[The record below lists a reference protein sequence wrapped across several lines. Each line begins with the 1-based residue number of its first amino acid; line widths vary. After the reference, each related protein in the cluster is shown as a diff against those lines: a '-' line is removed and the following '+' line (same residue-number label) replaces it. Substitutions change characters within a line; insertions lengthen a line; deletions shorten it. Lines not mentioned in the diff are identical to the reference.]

1 MNHPI
6 RPAISSFSDLDDE
19 QFSRWQA
26 LLEEKTGMCMPE
38 QRRTFLQT
46 SLGMRMREVGS
57 SDYSE
62 YYNRVVNGPSGA
74 IEWNTLVD
82 RLTVQETRFFRD
94 PDAFSFVE
102 NYIRGLRS
110 SLDENKPL
118 EIWSVGC
125 SSGEETYS
133 LAMTADRQL
142 TPYQIKYA
150 VTGTDISTFALRKA
164 RSAAYAET
172 SIKWFPQEFRGDA
185 WIHARPGKKLE
196 ISDIVRQ
203 RCCFAQVNLLDL
215 KSFPLQSQ
223 HIIYCQNVLIY
234 FRRWRRREI
243 LNQLAERLV
252 PGGILVIGLG
262 EIVDW
267 RSPLVESFGG
277 GKVTAF
283 VRKQTNTN
291 NRETERR

>member
-6 RPAISSFSDLDDE
+6 RPAISSLSALDNE

-26 LLEEKTGMCMPE
+26 LLEERTGMCMPE

-46 SLGMRMREVGS
+46 SLGIRMREVGVT
-57 SDYSE
+57 DYSE
-62 YYNRVVNGPSGA
+62 YYNRVVDGPAGA

-94 PDAFSFVE
+94 PDAFAFVE
-102 NYIRGLRS
+102 NFICNQRS
-110 SLDENKPL
+110 QLSDKNPL

-125 SSGEETYS
+125 STGEEAYS
-133 LAMTADRQL
+133 LAMLADRQL
-142 TPYQIKYA
+142 TPFHIKYA

-164 RSAAYAET
+164 KSASYPET
-172 SIKWFPQEFRGDA
+172 AIKWFPQEFRTDA
-185 WIHARPGKKLE
+185 MLHAEHGKKLQV
-196 ISDIVRQ
+196 SDIIRQ
-203 RCCFAQVNLLDL
+203 RCCFTQVNLLDL
-215 KSFPLQSQ
+215 KAFPLQSQ

-243 LNQLAERLV
+243 LNELAERLV

-267 RSPLVESFGG
+267 RNPLLESVGG

-291 NRETERR
+291 RETERR

>member
-6 RPAISSFSDLDDE
+6 RPAISSFSDLSDE

-26 LLEEKTGMCMPE
+26 LLEQRTGMCMPA

-62 YYNRVVNGPSGA
+62 YYERVVDGPAGA

-94 PDAFSFVE
+94 PDALAFVE
-102 NYIRGLRS
+102 KYILDIRS
-110 SLDENKPL
+110 RLDQSKPL

-125 SSGEETYS
+125 ASGEETYT
-133 LAMTADRQL
+133 LAMTADRLL
-142 TPYQIKYA
+142 TPHHVRYA

-164 RSAAYAET
+164 RTGRYPGTALR
-172 SIKWFPQEFRGDA
+172 WFPEPFRGDA
-185 WIHARPGKKLE
+185 WVHTTADGKLQ
-196 ISDIVRQ
+196 ISEPVRQ
-203 RCCFAQVNLLDL
+203 RCCFTQVNLLDL
-215 KSFPLQSQ
+215 KAFPLQSQ

-243 LNQLAERLV
+243 LNELAERLV

-267 RSPLVESFGG
+267 RNPLVESVGG

-283 VRKQTNTN
+283 VRKHNNTY
-291 NRETERR
+291 RETERR